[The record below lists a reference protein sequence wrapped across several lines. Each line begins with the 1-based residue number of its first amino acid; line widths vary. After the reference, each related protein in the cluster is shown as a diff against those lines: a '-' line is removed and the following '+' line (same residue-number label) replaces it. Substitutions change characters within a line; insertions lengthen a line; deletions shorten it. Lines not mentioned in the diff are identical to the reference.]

1 MSLFLKGSERMEK
14 DRKHIAERILTLT
27 LEIIYLLTGE
37 GYTLKKKVTDEECSR
52 SQSPFNSKCEDDSV
66 NERSNQQKILELTSK
81 IVSMLTGEVPIKCQD
96 VAVYFSMEEWEYLEG
111 HRDLYKDVMME
122 DPQPLTSPKPSNMEN
137 IPEEFSPILTEKS
150 PGEKDN
156 GPEFYQNEYLTGI
169 KDETSDDDII
179 EVVIQQCKEEEILS
193 DFSLDEST
201 NSLDGHL
208 LFTPE
213 YRVKYNDAYGAHTT
227 SNLPSSLHSKDTSSD
242 PINFQKPSSEWSQ
255 SDHHCTGHRGDDCNK
270 SPEGYLLSSDCEV
283 KYNRTTQDYSEECS
297 ITPNIPRAR
306 HSRDP
311 STHANS
317 HKKPSSNQSQ
327 NDKQV
332 SVDREGT
339 IFTCLECGK
348 HFKKKLSFY
357 AHRRSHRNG
366 KPFSCSECGKCFNN
380 KSDLTRH
387 QRIHTGVK
395 PFSCSE
401 CGKCFT
407 VKSHLVDHQ
416 KIHTGE
422 KPYSC
427 TECGNCFARKSNLV
441 RHQRT
446 HIGMKHFSCSECG
459 QCFTMKS
466 HLIDH
471 QRTHAKEKPFSR
483 DERGTF
489 FNIKSHLVGHQRTH
503 TGEKPFSCPDCGKCF
518 TQISEVVKH
527 QKIHSAEAVCMFRF
541 QDKL

>member
-14 DRKHIAERILTLT
+14 DKKHIAERILEIT

-37 GYTLKKKVTDEECSR
+37 
-52 SQSPFNSKCEDDSV
+52 
-66 NERSNQQKILELTSK
+66 
-81 IVSMLTGEVPIKCQD
+81 VPIQCQD
-96 VAVYFSMEEWEYLEG
+96 VAVYFSMEEWEYLEE
-111 HRDLYKDVMME
+111 HKDLYTGVMME
-122 DPQPLTSPKPSNMEN
+122 DPQPLTSLKPYSMEN
-137 IPEEFSPILTEKS
+137 IPEEFSPILTQKS
-150 PGEKDN
+150 PEEEDSCL
-156 GPEFYQNEYLTGI
+156 EVYQDEYLTEI
-169 KDETSDDDII
+169 KNEVVTSDEII
-179 EVVIQQCKEEEILS
+179 EVVIQQCKEEVIS
-193 DFSLDEST
+193 TDFNSDEST

-213 YRVKYNDAYGAHTT
+213 YRVKYNDTDGSHSIT
-227 SNLPSSLHSKDTSSD
+227 NFPSSLHKRD
-242 PINFQKPSSEWSQ
+242 PSTKAIHFKKPSSNQSQ

-270 SPEGYLLSSDCEV
+270 STDGYLLSSDCEV
-283 KYNRTTQDYSEECS
+283 KYNSTTQDYSEECS
-297 ITPNIPRAR
+297 ITPLIPRAH
-306 HSRDP
+306 HSRDLC
-311 STHANS
+311 TYANN
-317 HKKPSSNQSQ
+317 HKKPSSNHSQ
-327 NDKQV
+327 NDQQV
-332 SVDREGT
+332 SGDREGN
-339 IFTCLECGK
+339 IFTCIECGK

-459 QCFTMKS
+459 KCFTMKS

-471 QRTHAKEKPFSR
+471 QRTHTKEKLFSC
-483 DERGTF
+483 DESGTF
-489 FNIKSHLVGHQRTH
+489 FNVKSHLVGHQRTR
-503 TGEKPFSCPDCGKCF
+503 TGEAPFSCPDCGKCF
-518 TQISEVVKH
+518 IQKSDVVKH
-527 QKIHSAEAVCMFRF
+527 QKIHSSEAVCMFRF

>member
-193 DFSLDEST
+193 DFSL
-201 NSLDGHL
+201 
-208 LFTPE
+208 
-213 YRVKYNDAYGAHTT
+213 
-227 SNLPSSLHSKDTSSD
+227 
-242 PINFQKPSSEWSQ
+242 
-255 SDHHCTGHRGDDCNK
+255 DDCNK

>member
-14 DRKHIAERILTLT
+14 DKKHIAERILEIT

-37 GYTLKKKVTDEECSR
+37 GYTLKKKVIDEEFSR
-52 SQSPFNSKCEDDSV
+52 SQSPFKVTSSHLLL

-81 IVSMLTGEVPIKCQD
+81 VASLLTGEVPIQCQD
-96 VAVYFSMEEWEYLEG
+96 VAVYFSMEEWEYLEE
-111 HRDLYKDVMME
+111 HKDLYTGVMME
-122 DPQPLTSPKPSNMEN
+122 DPQPLTSLKPYSMEN
-137 IPEEFSPILTEKS
+137 IPEEFSPILTQKS
-150 PGEKDN
+150 PEEEDSCL
-156 GPEFYQNEYLTGI
+156 EVYQDEYLTEI
-169 KDETSDDDII
+169 KNEVVTSDEII
-179 EVVIQQCKEEEILS
+179 EVVIQQCKEEVIS
-193 DFSLDEST
+193 TDF
-201 NSLDGHL
+201 NS
-208 LFTPE
+208 
-213 YRVKYNDAYGAHTT
+213 
-227 SNLPSSLHSKDTSSD
+227 
-242 PINFQKPSSEWSQ
+242 
-255 SDHHCTGHRGDDCNK
+255 DDCNK
-270 SPEGYLLSSDCEV
+270 STDGYLLSSDCEV
-283 KYNRTTQDYSEECS
+283 KYNSTTQDYSEECS
-297 ITPNIPRAR
+297 ITPLIPRAH
-306 HSRDP
+306 HSRDLC
-311 STHANS
+311 TYANN
-317 HKKPSSNQSQ
+317 HKKPSSNHSQ
-327 NDKQV
+327 NDQQV
-332 SVDREGT
+332 SGDREGN
-339 IFTCLECGK
+339 IFTCIECGK

-459 QCFTMKS
+459 KCFTMKS

-471 QRTHAKEKPFSR
+471 QRTHTKEKLFSC
-483 DERGTF
+483 DESGTF
-489 FNIKSHLVGHQRTH
+489 FNVKSHLVGHQRTR
-503 TGEKPFSCPDCGKCF
+503 TGEAPFSCPDCGKCF
-518 TQISEVVKH
+518 IQKSDVVKH
-527 QKIHSAEAVCMFRF
+527 QKIHSSEAVCMFRF